1 MFAALLQQLSLTMHG
16 GPLGVQYDRA
26 EGRLDTQRL
35 RSPYMDIRPASACWV
50 KEQSVEM
57 LQRFGS
63 AFEDEAEKKYAFE
76 NLLLSGSRDALLDA
90 ALLEVASAAGSRL
103 ATRRYPIRLPSK
115 RATVGCFGRLLA
127 EMGDPCGCMEEGCEV
142 GEGCDISGLKSAKA
156 FKSIEEP
163 SEISGAEARRRRL
176 LLLFRWCTYG
186 RGEGL
191 QGGGVWK
198 LEGEVLAAT
207 GQRRIGQAYGSATGA
222 LG

>member
-1 MFAALLQQLSLTMHG
+1 MFAVLLQQLSIAMQHG
-16 GPLGVQYDRA
+16 GPLDVQCDRSR
-26 EGRLDTQRL
+26 GNL
-35 RSPYMDIRPASACWV
+35 PYMAADDNIRPASACWV
-50 KEQSVEM
+50 KEQSAEM

-63 AFEDEAEKKYAFE
+63 AFEDAAEKEYAFE

-90 ALLEVASAAGSRL
+90 ALLEVASASGSRL
-103 ATRRYPIRLPSK
+103 ARRYPIRLPSK

-127 EMGDPCGCMEEGCEV
+127 EMGDPCGCMEEGWKV
-142 GEGCDISGLKSAKA
+142 GEGYDISGLKAKA

-163 SEISGAEARRRRL
+163 GEISGAEARRRRL
-176 LLLFRWCTYG
+176 LLLLRWCTYG
-186 RGEGL
+186 RGEEL

>member
-1 MFAALLQQLSLTMHG
+1 MFAALLQQLSFAMQH
-16 GPLGVQYDRA
+16 GPLGIQCDRA

-63 AFEDEAEKKYAFE
+63 AFEDAAEKKYAFE

-90 ALLEVASAAGSRL
+90 ALLEVASAAGGRL

-127 EMGDPCGCMEEGCEV
+127 EMGDPCGCMEEGWKV
-142 GEGCDISGLKSAKA
+142 GEGYDISGLKAKA

-163 SEISGAEARRRRL
+163 GEISGAEARRRRL

-191 QGGGVWK
+191 EGGGVWK

-207 GQRRIGQAYGSATGA
+207 GQRAIGQAYGSATGA

>member
-1 MFAALLQQLSLTMHG
+1 MFAALLQQLSFTMHG

-103 ATRRYPIRLPSK
+103 AGFEDARLV
-115 RATVGCFGRLLA
+115 TYV
-127 EMGDPCGCMEEGCEV
+127 D
-142 GEGCDISGLKSAKA
+142 
-156 FKSIEEP
+156 
-163 SEISGAEARRRRL
+163 GAVTPENVLIVAS
-176 LLLFRWCTYG
+176 
-186 RGEGL
+186 RGE
-191 QGGGVWK
+191 V
-198 LEGEVLAAT
+198 
-207 GQRRIGQAYGSATGA
+207 
-222 LG
+222 